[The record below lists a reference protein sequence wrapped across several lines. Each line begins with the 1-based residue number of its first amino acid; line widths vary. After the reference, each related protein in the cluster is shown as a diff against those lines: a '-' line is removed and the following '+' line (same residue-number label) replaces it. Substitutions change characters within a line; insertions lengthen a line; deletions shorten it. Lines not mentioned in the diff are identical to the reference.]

1 MICMYLLDWQR
12 YCFVVQRHV
21 QPMCC
26 AIIQRTCIQAWV
38 PNNVWSMELSRIRT
52 TQSNSLPFVKST
64 LQNNFGNTMYCLWKD
79 RTTSHQKNV
88 KSQMQAKSVHEP
100 PESAIWKSA
109 TLRSIFQ
116 WLAVGLLESMLGPP
130 MLGPPFPYYSPTPK
144 RKNIWED
151 YGNGGPI
158 IEGHYKCYVSGDIC
172 HFYVPGGLPH
182 QQVQEWFRA
191 LEPASNNHRFLS
203 VVQTKLK

>member
-1 MICMYLLDWQR
+1 MYLLDWQR

-52 TQSNSLPFVKST
+52 TQSNSLPFVEST

-100 PESAIWKSA
+100 PESAILKSA

-116 WLAVGLLESMLGPP
+116 WLAVHRVTGIYKDPQCWDPHSHITPLLLPKEKIYGKIMGMEVPSLRVTINSMYLEISVNSMCRAVCLISKFNNDFAPWNQRQTITGSFQ
-130 MLGPPFPYYSPTPK
+130 LFK
-144 RKNIWED
+144 RN
-151 YGNGGPI
+151 
-158 IEGHYKCYVSGDIC
+158 
-172 HFYVPGGLPH
+172 
-182 QQVQEWFRA
+182 
-191 LEPASNNHRFLS
+191 
-203 VVQTKLK
+203 